1 MRLNTYGCGPSIRMD
16 ELESHPPNV
25 RVASGSAIRRCLL
38 NVRFAA
44 ESRPKRFVTACRTSA
59 NSGLTRRSTGCL
71 RESCI
76 DLLVECVD
84 DLGGRVPGCADARP
98 SARLIPGEELADGR
112 KVW

>member
-44 ESRPKRFVTACRTSA
+44 ESRPKRFVTACRTTA

-76 DLLVECVD
+76 DLLVESVD
-84 DLGGRVPGCADARP
+84 DPCGRAPWWPGGRP
-98 SARLIPGEELADGR
+98 SAQQIRE
-112 KVW
+112 